1 MWILRRTSRRV
12 LPRAPPSRGAATT
25 PGRRPGGSC
34 ALPPYQPLLRRSRLR
49 RHRPRC
55 NRPRHLARSAQT
67 AQRRSAR
74 RAASWSACFAVAR
87 GVAEP
92 PATRSRSPPPRRSP
106 TPTSRRS
113 RRQSPRPRQRGATR
127 ASPRTTT
134 ARRPE
139 APPSPA
145 GRSALRPRQ
154 PSVSTSAQSLFMSA
168 PTGPRTG
175 ARTRPARTSC
185 TLQARVGTRAP
196 ASSSASAASK
206 GTRSTAT
213 RSALSHRHHHPPVR
227 RPALRRHQHCHPLL
241 RPRPRRPRRLR
252 AHPPPKQPSRRA
264 TWSATPCP
272 VHRASWPPSHH
283 LSPSSVLGL
292 RPRQLQPVRLCGC
305 GLPRVQWQ
313 LRSQCSLPR
322 RAPLRRPRRRLPR
335 ADRRVRRALSGPG
348 DASETRLALPP
359 NQPLL

>member
-92 PATRSRSPPPRRSP
+92 PATRSPPPPPRRSPRRSP

-185 TLQARVGTRAP
+185 TLQARVGTHAP

-206 GTRSTAT
+206 GTPSTAT
-213 RSALSHRHHHPPVR
+213 RSALSHRHHRPPVR

-264 TWSATPCP
+264 TWSPSAAAAA
-272 VHRASWPPSHH
+272 RALVWLRS
-283 LSPSSVLGL
+283 SPSAVVASIAM
-292 RPRQLQPVRLCGC
+292 QLASPCA
-305 GLPRVQWQ
+305 
-313 LRSQCSLPR
+313 
-322 RAPLRRPRRRLPR
+322 AP
-335 ADRRVRRALSGPG
+335 
-348 DASETRLALPP
+348 PP
-359 NQPLL
+359 AKATSPS